1 MGKEPISIR
10 MAISILE
17 IGLRIRRMGRGY
29 WPMPVGL
36 FMMGSGST
44 IRLQIKEK

>member
-29 WPMPVGL
+29 WPMPAVL
-36 FMMGSGST
+36 SMMVNGST
-44 IRLQIKEK
+44 IKPPIKER